1 MHKIDSDIL
10 IIDKA
15 ISGNIE
21 VFDDSKRGLLAQNIL
36 SQLRNLIEL
45 ISLKAYNHE
54 KSESLEFAQETLKV
68 GNKYVSQRANLRF
81 LYKFHQLLQITASH
95 YTKSEENSERLIL
108 KYYEYLLKIKSYLK
122 KTYDLDILENI
133 DKFPLHLDTA
143 TKEYYEKIA
152 KKINQFRSPSSL
164 NDRFYIQKI
173 KPFFVDYQV
182 YYEVTFTRANDFVS
196 KHDRI
201 IAFTKQDISDY
212 YAVKLFIQE
221 EKIDILD
228 KRMPILII
236 DKWEVSIRPCELNNF
251 GWIFLTQKDINSGTK
266 EYQNLMKFLTHT
278 GMSLVNLVSSSD
290 SYYSDVKTFI
300 TDGAK
305 TNYIFNI
312 LDECRSLIVKK
323 SSGVNIIRYLLHNLN
338 NKIIKN
344 QRDSECSL
352 LSNLRLNYGCIP
364 FDQMPYATSPIQHNP
379 RISDLLECINY
390 TNREHEF
397 FSRKIQTNTENHG
410 QLYTHK
416 DELSNFEEINRL
428 VKTFNN
434 KLYKGNDRQR
444 NRKILNYKDFYY
456 IKNYEDNV
464 EKVIESLHV
473 LSSHGLENYSESVKS
488 WLKTY
493 AATDIDD
500 DKKKA
505 ITIMFKKSKVALIYG
520 SAGTGKSTMVNH
532 ISNFFNDK
540 TKLYLANTNPAVN
553 NLKRKVRAQNCDFM
567 TIAKFTNNSR
577 VQTEFD
583 ILIIDEC
590 STVSNADMLKVLEK
604 GNFKLLVLVGDTYQI
619 ESIRFG
625 NWFDISRGFIPNT
638 SIFELTIP
646 YRSTQKELIDLWNKV
661 RNMEETIL
669 EQNVVNNYSETLN
682 ETIFEHSEEDQI
694 ILCLNYDGLYGINNI
709 NKFLQSNNPNSPKV
723 WGNLIYKIDDPVLFN
738 DTKRFGS
745 SIYNNLKGKI
755 VNILIFESYI
765 QFDIEI
771 HGVLNE
777 MDENGFELIG
787 NADNGNSIIRFS
799 VGHQTSSDEDDDTND
814 DLMPFQVAYAV
825 SIHKAQGLEYDS
837 VKIVISDEVEEMITH
852 NIFYTA
858 ITRAKKK
865 LKIYWSP
872 ETEKKVLES
881 LKPRNNKRDV
891 GLLKS
896 KILCI

>member
-1 MHKIDSDIL
+1 MYDIDSEIL

-21 VFDDSKRGLLAQNIL
+21 IFDDSKRGLLSQNIL
-36 SQLRNLIEL
+36 GQLRNLIEL
-45 ISLKAYNHE
+45 ISLKAYNND
-54 KSESLEFAQETLKV
+54 KNESLEFGQDTLKI

-95 YTKSEENSERLIL
+95 YTKSEENSERLML

-122 KTYDLDILENI
+122 KDYNLNILKNI

-152 KKINQFRSPSSL
+152 KKINNYRNPSSL

-196 KHDRI
+196 KFDRI
-201 IAFTKQDISDY
+201 IAFTKLDISNY

-221 EKIDILD
+221 EKINILD
-228 KRMPILII
+228 KKMPILII

-251 GWIFLTQKDINSGTK
+251 AWIFLTQKDINSGNK
-266 EYQNLMKFLTHT
+266 EYTNLMKFLTHT
-278 GMSLVNLVSSSD
+278 GMSLVDLVSSSNN
-290 SYYSDVKTFI
+290 YYSNAKTFI
-300 TDGAK
+300 TNATK
-305 TNYIFNI
+305 VNHIFTI
-312 LDECRSLIVKK
+312 LDKCRELIINNSKG
-323 SSGVNIIRYLLHNLN
+323 SNIIRYLLHNLN

-344 QRDSECSL
+344 QRAGECAK

-364 FDQMPYATSPIQHNP
+364 FDQMPYATSPLQHNP
-379 RISDLLECINY
+379 RISDLFECINPA
-390 TNREHEF
+390 NREHEF
-397 FSRKIQTNTENHG
+397 FSRRIQTNTENKG

-416 DELSNFEEINRL
+416 DEVSGFKDIDKLI
-428 VKTFNN
+428 KTFNS

-444 NRKILNYKDFYY
+444 DRKILNYKDFYY

-464 EKVIESLHV
+464 QEVIKKLQDF
-473 LSSHGLENYSESVKS
+473 SSSGLKQYSESVKA
-488 WLKTY
+488 WLIDYQAK
-493 AATDIDD
+493 DIDD
-500 DKKKA
+500 EKKKA
-505 ITIMFKKSKVALIYG
+505 LTKMFESSKVALIYG

-532 ISNFFNDK
+532 VSNFFNDE

-553 NLKRKVRAQNCDFM
+553 NLKRKVRAQNCNFM
-567 TIAKFTNNSR
+567 TIAKFINSSR
-577 VQTEFD
+577 IETKFD
-583 ILIIDEC
+583 ILIVDEC
-590 STVSNADMLKVLEK
+590 STVSNNDMLKILEK
-604 GNFKLLVLVGDTYQI
+604 GDFKLLVLVGDTYQI

-625 NWFDISRGFIPNT
+625 NWFDIAKGFIPKT

-646 YRSTQKELIDLWNKV
+646 YRSTKQELIDLWNKV
-661 RNMEETIL
+661 RNIEETIL

-682 ETIFEHSEEDQI
+682 ESIFEHSEEDQI

-709 NKFLQSNNPNSPKV
+709 NKFLQSNNPNLANI
-723 WGNLIYKIDDPVLFN
+723 WGNLIYKIDDPILFN
-738 DTKRFGS
+738 DTKRFGT

-755 VNILIFESYI
+755 VNIVILENHI

-771 HGVLNE
+771 YEVLNE
-777 MDENGFELIG
+777 MDEDGFELIG
-787 NADNGNSIIRFS
+787 SAENGNSIIRFS
-799 VGHQTSSDEDDDTND
+799 VGHQTSSDEDDDTTD

-837 VKIVISDEVEEMITH
+837 VKIVISDEVDEMITH

-872 ETEKKVLES
+872 ETEKKVLEN
-881 LKPRNNKRDV
+881 LEPRNNKRDV

-896 KILCI
+896 KI